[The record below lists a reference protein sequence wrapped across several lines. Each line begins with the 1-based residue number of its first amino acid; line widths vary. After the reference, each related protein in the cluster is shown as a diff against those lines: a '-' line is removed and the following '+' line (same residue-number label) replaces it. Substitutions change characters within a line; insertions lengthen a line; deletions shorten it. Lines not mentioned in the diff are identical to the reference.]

1 MNVRKSSYI
10 HTVSRLFQPVY
21 LVSKNTEVKY
31 NDITSKS
38 QKLMIDN
45 GIIHQAN
52 NGMFDL
58 LPLGQ
63 RALQKLINLVDHHMQ
78 AVGAQKVTFPLL
90 TNSAL
95 WKSTDRL
102 ESSGPE
108 LFMLQDRHKKNYI
121 LSPTHEETAAHLM
134 ASVPMI
140 SYKQLPLLLYQITSK
155 FRDEGRPRFGLIR
168 TKEFLMK
175 DLYSFDEDVEIAK
188 NTYNMICKTY
198 QDIFDTIGVK
208 YMKVLAASGMMG
220 GSLSHE
226 FHYTVPVGEDTLLIC
241 NKCNY
246 GVNKEVEP
254 KRTICDKC
262 GGESFI
268 ETKGIEVGHT
278 FLLGTKYSEPLNAH
292 YASPKG
298 KTLLYMGSY
307 GLGLTRILA
316 ACLEVISLPKEIRW
330 PQLLAPFLLLI
341 ITPKAGSKEEKV
353 AGNLCDELYMS
364 TQQIPGFCDNVIID
378 DRSDLTIGYRL
389 LKAKRTGYPYIVVI
403 GKSVATSPDVLELHD
418 LNRDQC
424 LHLSKS
430 DLLHY
435 ISNNNS
441 ANGDLCKTATVL

>member
-1 MNVRKSSYI
+1 MSVRISPYK
-10 HTVSRLFQPVY
+10 HTVSRLFQPVN
-21 LVSKNTEVKY
+21 LVSKSTEVKY

-90 TNSAL
+90 TNSTL
-95 WKSTDRL
+95 WKSTNRL

-121 LSPTHEETAAHLM
+121 LSPTQEENAAHLM
-134 ASVPMI
+134 ASIPMI
-140 SYKQLPLLLYQITSK
+140 SYKQLPLLLYQINSK

-188 NTYNMICKTY
+188 KTYNMICKTY
-198 QDIFDTIGVK
+198 EDMFDTIGVK
-208 YMKVLAASGMMG
+208 YTKVLAATGMMG

-246 GVNKEVEP
+246 GVNKEVDP
-254 KRTICDKC
+254 NKTTCDKC
-262 GGESFI
+262 SESFI

-278 FLLGTKYSEPLNAH
+278 FLLGTKYSEPLNAY

-298 KTLLYMGSY
+298 KKVLYMGSY

-316 ACLEVISLPKEIRW
+316 ACLEVISLPDEIRW
-330 PQLLAPFLLLI
+330 PQLLAPYLLLI

-353 AGNLCDELYMS
+353 AGNLGDELYMS
-364 TQQIPGFCDNVIID
+364 AQQIPGFCDNVIID
-378 DRSDLTIGYRL
+378 DRSDLTVGNRL
-389 LKAKRTGYPYIVVI
+389 LKAKKTGYPYIVVI
-403 GKSVATSPDVLELHD
+403 GKSVTASPEVLELHD
-418 LNRDQC
+418 LNRNQC
-424 LHLSKS
+424 LYLSKS

-441 ANGDLCKTATVL
+441 NGDLFKTATVA